1 MEYTNDVI
9 FHVRYNEVKN
19 KLEFEEEKW
28 TSRFK
33 NKLLKNK
40 KIVLFLSA
48 CALLMA
54 IDMILVYQFTN
65 LLATL

>member
-28 TSRFK
+28 TSRVK

-40 KIVLFLSA
+40 KIVIFLSV
-48 CALLMA
+48 CAVFMA
-54 IDMILVYQFTN
+54 LDIILVYQFTN
-65 LLATL
+65 LLSTL